1 MLFSSIPSAKV
12 ASNHKQNYCNLANI
26 HTTTGV
32 VELKMDPQ
40 IRKMA
45 RELTSLLKV
54 VKPLEEQAEAICKDI
69 SILLNSANESFNKL
83 SLVTSQIQKTYEKYS
98 SNFDFDHFS
107 KVSELYKELNSTFID
122 WGRVQKS
129 STDNWFKNIRM
140 IFAFSSQ
147 EIQGMENVSL
157 QSLTP
162 ARQNQEQL
170 LRGVQGEEN

>member
-1 MLFSSIPSAKV
+1 MLFRSIPLAKV
-12 ASNHKQNYCNLANI
+12 ASNYKQNYCNLTKI
-26 HTTTGV
+26 YTVTGT

-69 SILLNSANESFNKL
+69 SMLMNSVNDNFSKL

-98 SNFDFDHFS
+98 GNFDFDHFN
-107 KVSELYKELNSTFID
+107 KVSELYKELNNTFID
-122 WGRVQKS
+122 WSRVQKS
-129 STDNWFKNIRM
+129 STENWFKNIRM

-147 EIQGMENVSL
+147 EIQGMENVSGQKSNL
-157 QSLTP
+157 SS
-162 ARQNQEQL
+162 
-170 LRGVQGEEN
+170 